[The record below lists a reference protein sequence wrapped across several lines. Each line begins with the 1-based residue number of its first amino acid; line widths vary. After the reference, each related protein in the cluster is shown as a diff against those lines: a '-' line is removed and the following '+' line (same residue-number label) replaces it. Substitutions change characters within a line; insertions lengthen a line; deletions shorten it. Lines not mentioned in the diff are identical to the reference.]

1 MSLIYNPQDE
11 YRPISESDYDSIK
24 LKEKYTRLFEKDSIN
39 LDKLK
44 KLAWYGIPHGT
55 PYTNINHITN

>member
-11 YRPISESDYDSIK
+11 YRPISDSDYDSIK
-24 LKEKYTRLFEKDSIN
+24 MKEKFNKLFEKDNIN

-44 KLAWYGIPHGT
+44 KLAWNGIPHGIPFPSST
-55 PYTNINHITN
+55 SNS